1 MKPSFKALSVALIVL
16 VGLSTI
22 GCLFVTPATTDQPTP
37 VPPSSNPIEA
47 PTAASPRS
55 MLPADGL
62 VVSALT
68 DANGQAVFTDPVDFQ
83 HEVTVSVQDGST
95 QQPVAGVNLWL
106 KSSGQEILIV
116 AVDPS
121 GTYVSAV
128 QEYNYADLTRETG
141 GGNLAALAPAPRQV
155 IPVVVLIALVRAA
168 MLYED
173 ISTYYAAL
181 SDLPGISRWS
191 FQQNEFC
198 MANPNKDQLDKYA
211 SAIISAIPL
220 PDFLANKVML
230 RPVRELLSRF
240 IEERLIMLTK
250 DVVAENI
257 SAVMET
263 AVGQA
268 INDQPPAIIH
278 FTIFGVTG
286 GIPDILIPD
295 GYCLEPLVRSD
306 IYSVLKWTKYGTD
319 YQNTYALASIS
330 EGADAYWGILYANQL
345 EGGSRQTQA
354 QFLQDVALRFPAQP
368 TCTGF
373 IVDQNVAYY
382 WSDGWNPAWQL
393 NESCYEVCNPL
404 NPPHTSSTSAFVF
417 KKLDNLW
424 ELQGVYMQPPDVLVS
439 AYNYTLQSCNQIP

>member
-1 MKPSFKALSVALIVL
+1 MKLSRKALYVTLIVL

-22 GCLFVTPATTDQPTP
+22 GCMFVTPATTDQPTSA
-37 VPPSSNPIEA
+37 PPPSNPIEA

-257 SAVMET
+257 SEVMET

-295 GYCLEPLVRSD
+295 GYCLEPLVHTD
-306 IYSVLKWTKYGTD
+306 QNSVLRWAKYGIE
-319 YQNTYALASIS
+319 YKNLYAMASIS
-330 EGADAYWGILYANQL
+330 DDNESMEAGVLYAYQQ
-345 EGGSRQTQA
+345 EGGSRKTQA
-354 QFLQDVALRFPAQP
+354 QFLQDLEQRFQSQP
-368 TCTGF
+368 VCS
-373 IVDQNVAYY
+373 NVSLNPNIAFLWTDN
-382 WSDGWNPAWQL
+382 WSPLWQL
-393 NESCYEVCNPL
+393 NEICYGDCYVL
-404 NPPHTSSTSAFVF
+404 DPPHTSASTAFVF
-417 KKLDNLW
+417 KRINDVWYLKN
-424 ELQGVYMQPPDVLVS
+424 VYMQSLQELPGLTV
-439 AYNYTLQSCNQIP
+439 QSCDDIP